1 MGKTQGIGREYQSCF
16 SNRAVSFCIKEMQ
29 MYIFD
34 LGGTEGQVFFGLGIG
49 QMTSQF
55 LDFLWQ
61 KTMDVFFYFYF
72 NF

>member
-1 MGKTQGIGREYQSCF
+1 
-16 SNRAVSFCIKEMQ
+16 